1 MHLPQVRYRKPD
13 ICYIGL
19 QTGDFRNW
27 EKSRSFSLL
36 FLLIVTNSKEE
47 LEMLVYMIGCY
58 KTFFRV
64 EVFVSFLS
72 NRGKENT
79 HMGACTHMHNTLL
92 RTEPTVNMHKSF

>member
-1 MHLPQVRYRKPD
+1 
-13 ICYIGL
+13 
-19 QTGDFRNW
+19 
-27 EKSRSFSLL
+27 
-36 FLLIVTNSKEE
+36 
-47 LEMLVYMIGCY
+47 MLVYMIGCY